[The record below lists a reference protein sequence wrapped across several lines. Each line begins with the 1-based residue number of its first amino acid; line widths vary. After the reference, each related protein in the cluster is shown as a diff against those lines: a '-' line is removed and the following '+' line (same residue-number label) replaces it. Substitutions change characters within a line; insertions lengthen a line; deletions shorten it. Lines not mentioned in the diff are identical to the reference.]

1 MSRGRP
7 RKTDP
12 DKALETAMKLFWK
25 QGFEGTSMN
34 DLAAATGMAKPGLY
48 ATFGDKEAVYSKA
61 LEHYFQKFGSPML
74 EELLKR
80 PHSLDTVIRHFLL
93 ADATS
98 ACDKKSPGGC
108 FLVNSVIECSD
119 QSATLED
126 LGRTLNKNRREAL
139 LERFRSAISD
149 GELPMDADPRAL
161 ADFFAGQALALSVMG
176 RGGSDRK
183 SLERFIDVAMTALP
197 AIRRQ

>member
-1 MSRGRP
+1 MNRGRP

-48 ATFGDKEAVYSKA
+48 ATFGDKEAVYAKA
-61 LEHYFQKFGSPML
+61 LEHYFKEFGSPL
-74 EELLKR
+74 IDELLKC
-80 PHSLDTVIRHFLL
+80 PHALDTVIRHFLQ
-93 ADATS
+93 AIATS
-98 ACDKKSPGGC
+98 ASDKKSPGGC

-119 QSATLED
+119 QSAALED
-126 LGRTLNKNRREAL
+126 LGRSLNMNRREAL
-139 LERFRSAISD
+139 LERFKAAKNH
-149 GELPMDADPRAL
+149 GELPADADPKAL

-197 AIRRQ
+197 AVRRQ